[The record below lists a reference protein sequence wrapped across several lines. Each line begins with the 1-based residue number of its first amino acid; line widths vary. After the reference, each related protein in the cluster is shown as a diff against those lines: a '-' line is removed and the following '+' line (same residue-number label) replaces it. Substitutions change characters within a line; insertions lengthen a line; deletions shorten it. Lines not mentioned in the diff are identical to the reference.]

1 MTFNDHFGLI
11 RLRKTSLD
19 GTIGICAVAAMIG
32 VLFAG
37 STVVTPLYVVY
48 KQQFGFSQITL
59 TLIYAAYVLGNLA
72 ALLLFGRL
80 SDEIGRRRTA
90 MIAMA
95 IAIVSAVVFL
105 FARGVAA
112 LYAGRILSGLAIGI
126 GAGTATAW
134 LAELVGRPRQVG
146 RHRDR
151 DQHELPRAGSWR
163 ADVGR
168 SGGIRII
175 AVAAPI
181 HPLSADTRGDIGAG
195 LVHA

>member
-1 MTFNDHFGLI
+1 V
-11 RLRKTSLD
+11 
-19 GTIGICAVAAMIG
+19 AVSGNRRSRA
-32 VLFAG
+32 
-37 STVVTPLYVVY
+37 
-48 KQQFGFSQITL
+48 QITL

-134 LAELVGRPRQVG
+134 LAELVGRQDKSRATVIATSANFLGLGVG
-146 RHRDR
+146 ALMSGVLAEYASSPLRLPFILYLLILAVISALVWFTRETVVR
-151 DQHELPRAGSWR
+151 REMVKGPTEPAAALPMRKRRAAPRA
-163 ADVGR
+163 AFCLN
-168 SGGIRII
+168 IRKC
-175 AVAAPI
+175 
-181 HPLSADTRGDIGAG
+181 
-195 LVHA
+195 

>member
-1 MTFNDHFGLI
+1 V
-11 RLRKTSLD
+11 
-19 GTIGICAVAAMIG
+19 AVSGNRRSRA
-32 VLFAG
+32 
-37 STVVTPLYVVY
+37 
-48 KQQFGFSQITL
+48 QITL

-134 LAELVGRPRQVG
+134 LAELVGRPRQS
-146 RHRDR
+146 
-151 DQHELPRAGSWR
+151 RA
-163 ADVGR
+163 
-168 SGGIRII
+168 
-175 AVAAPI
+175 P
-181 HPLSADTRGDIGAG
+181 P
-195 LVHA
+195 